1 MKFFDFYYAK
11 LHSEHPRWRPN
22 QISTIIKLLWK
33 KKTLTGK
40 PKKSDLKSPRDY
52 KPISGIFAFRKNF
65 GYGGALG
72 KVRWLQLTK

>member
-1 MKFFDFYYAK
+1 MQNFTQSTQDGDLIKFQPSLNYFG
-11 LHSEHPRWRPN
+11 
-22 QISTIIKLLWK
+22 K